1 MSDEDFSKAEER
13 HSEGKM
19 IMATITLCISIIAT
33 FTFFALR
40 NLGYI

>member
-1 MSDEDFSKAEER
+1 MRDEDFIKAEEK
-13 HSEGKM
+13 HEEGKM